1 MITDQ
6 ETNKVFFSEYLKAYK
21 CWKSIEAAL
30 NEQNIQFELLPNT
43 KDIWV
48 RDFMPIQID
57 ESSYVSY
64 VYNPDYLRDNK
75 KYITTD
81 VSSCYDFSGIHL
93 LATDTVIDGGNVIKC
108 DDKVIMTDKIF
119 VENNDKNP
127 DELIEYL
134 ERCFRCKVVIIP
146 WDKEERCGHSD
157 GMVRYVDPGHVVINH
172 YCDIDEPLR
181 EKMLLALSHHF
192 PKISELKYGK
202 NARMNSWAHL
212 NFLRVGNIL
221 FVPQMG
227 IASDTLALEQL
238 KDIFQDCS
246 IIPIETNGIVKNGGA
261 LNCVSW
267 NIKE

>member
-227 IASDTLALEQL
+227 IASDTLALEL
-238 KDIFQDCS
+238 
-246 IIPIETNGIVKNGGA
+246 
-261 LNCVSW
+261 
-267 NIKE
+267 